1 MTTPARLAGLTF
13 LSPRRWPWWV
23 TIPVLFAVVVVALY
37 FWMPVTGRG
46 VVIEDLLEGLVV
58 GSIYVLGASGLTLT
72 YGIKKFANFAH
83 GDMMTVGAYVA
94 YFATVLNGAS
104 LILGFIY
111 AMLTVA
117 LMGIFLELSV
127 FHWLEKR
134 SEIAALIASVGV
146 SLILQNIIQL
156 IFLSNVLNM
165 NFQIPQDV
173 PLDGTGLSI
182 SWFKAAMIGIA
193 VALMVFLHIL
203 LKYTTLGKAMRACAD
218 DIDLARASGINTFHV
233 VLWTWAIS
241 GGLAGIAG
249 VLLGLDVYVSPYVGF
264 YVLLFIF
271 AAVIVGGIGS
281 PYGAMIGGFLIGIVQ
296 TLSGTFFG
304 QLTNMGL
311 LENGASYDAAGA
323 FVVLILVLLLKP
335 EGIMGR
341 RRPSEGRRRHLW
353 TVLRARREQTEAVE
367 PGD

>member
-1 MTTPARLAGLTF
+1 MTTLASPNFLRT

-23 TIPVLFAVVVVALY
+23 TIPVLLAIVVAALY
-37 FWMPVTGRG
+37 AWMPPVGRG
-46 VVIEDLLEGLVV
+46 VVLQDLLEGLVI

-94 YFATVLNGAS
+94 YAATVLNGAS
-104 LILGFIY
+104 LILGFVY
-111 AMLTVA
+111 AMFTVA
-117 LMGIFLELSV
+117 VMGICLELSV

-146 SLILQNIIQL
+146 SLILQNIVQL
-156 IFLSNVLNM
+156 LFLSSVRNM

-173 PLDGTGLSI
+173 ALGATGLSI
-182 SWFKAAMIGIA
+182 SWFKASIIGIA
-193 VALMVFLHIL
+193 VALMVFLHLL

-218 DIDLARASGINTFHV
+218 DIDLARASGINPFNV
-233 VLWTWAIS
+233 ILWTWALS
-241 GGLAGIAG
+241 GALAGIAG

-264 YVLLFIF
+264 YILLFIF

-296 TLSGTFFG
+296 ELSGTFFG

-311 LENGASYDAAGA
+311 LQNGASYDAAGA
-323 FVVLILVLLLKP
+323 FLVLILVLLLKP

-341 RRPSEGRRRHLW
+341 RRPSEGRRRHRRL
-353 TVLRARREQTEAVE
+353 TARRASKEVIGPA
-367 PGD
+367 D

>member
-1 MTTPARLAGLTF
+1 MTTPRWRGVSSS
-13 LSPRRWPWWV
+13 LSPLRLPWWV
-23 TIPVLFAVVVVALY
+23 TIPLLFVVAVVALY
-37 FWMPVTGRG
+37 AWMPGDNRDIVPQAL
-46 VVIEDLLEGLVV
+46 IEGLVV

-94 YFATVLNGAS
+94 YAATVLGGAS
-104 LILGFIY
+104 LLLGFVY
-111 AMLTVA
+111 AMFTVA
-117 LMGIFLELSV
+117 LMGILLELGI

-146 SLILQNIIQL
+146 SLILQNIVQL
-156 IFLSNVLNM
+156 IFLSNILNM
-165 NFQIPQDV
+165 SFHIPQDV
-173 PLDGTGLSI
+173 PLGIAGMSI
-182 SWFKAAMIGIA
+182 SWFKAAIVGIA
-193 VALMVFLHIL
+193 IALMVFLHIL

-218 DIDLARASGINTFHV
+218 DLDLARASGINTFNV

-249 VLLGLDVYVSPYVGF
+249 VLLGLRIYVSPYVGF
-264 YVLLFIF
+264 NVLLFIF

-281 PYGAMIGGFLIGIVQ
+281 PYGAMIGGFLIGVVQ
-296 TLSGTFFG
+296 ELSGTFFG
-304 QLTNMGL
+304 QLTNLGF
-311 LENGASYDAAGA
+311 LENGASYDAAGG
-323 FVVLILVLLLKP
+323 FLVLILVLLLKP

-341 RRPSEGRRRHLW
+341 RRPSEGRRRHRW
-353 TVLRARREQTEAVE
+353 KIARRVPKEAVE